1 MRKGRLV
8 NGDDVAVP
16 PADNVIQYV
25 AAHVADATPGGP

>member
-16 PADNVIQYV
+16 PADNLIQHV
-25 AAHVADATPGGP
+25 AAHVIDATPRRP